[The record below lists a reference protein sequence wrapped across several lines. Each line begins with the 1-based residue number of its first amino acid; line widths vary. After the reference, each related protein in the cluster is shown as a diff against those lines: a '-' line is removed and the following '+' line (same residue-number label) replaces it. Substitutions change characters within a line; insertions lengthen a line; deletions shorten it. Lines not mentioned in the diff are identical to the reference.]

1 MIVKK
6 LILTVCGFIAFLTA
20 VTAQSIKAP
29 VGSKDLYN
37 TLAIKDSLLF
47 DIIFKTCDL
56 KKLETI
62 LAKDFVFYHDGGY
75 NNSTTTQD
83 YADFMK
89 NIKERC
95 ENKDKGPSMHRE
107 IVEATL
113 QVFPVHSDEAI
124 QTGVQR
130 FYLTQKGEKE
140 RLVEESKFSRKWNKV
155 SGNWQLSRELDY
167 MVNTKPVQ
175 PNSEERYQPKPYV
188 PDSFDLYNKIVSLDS
203 IFFNT
208 YNTCDMEKMS
218 SMFAEDLEFY
228 HDKTGLSTSKKEVL
242 ESTHKNIC
250 GKVTRTLVKG
260 SIEVYPI
267 HNFGAVEIGYHYFH
281 NKVEEVT
288 GEPSKFIILWR
299 LKDDQWQITRVV
311 SLH

>member
-1 MIVKK
+1 MMIKK
-6 LILTVCGFIAFLTA
+6 LILTACGFIAFLTS
-20 VTAQSIKAP
+20 VTAQSLKTSDI
-29 VGSKDLYN
+29 YH
-37 TLAIKDSLLF
+37 TLAAKDSLLF
-47 DIIFKTCDL
+47 DIAFKSCDIN
-56 KKLETI
+56 KLETI
-62 LAKDFVFYHDGGY
+62 LDKDFVFYHDRGY
-75 NNSTTTQD
+75 NNPTIPQD
-83 YADFMK
+83 HDNFIK

-95 ENKDKGPSMHRE
+95 ENKDKGPAMRRE
-107 IVEATL
+107 IVEGTL
-113 QVFPVHSDEAI
+113 QVFPVNPDEVI

-130 FYLTQKGEKE
+130 FYLTQKGEQE
-140 RLVEESKFSRKWNKV
+140 RIVEESKFSRTWNKV
-155 SGNWQLSRELDY
+155 SGNWLLSRELDY
-167 MVNTKPVQ
+167 LVNTKPVQ
-175 PNSEERYQPKPYV
+175 ANSEERYQPKPYV
-188 PDSFDLYNKIVSLDS
+188 PDSFGLYNTIVSQDS

-218 SMFAEDLEFY
+218 SMFADDLEFY

-242 ESTHKNIC
+242 EATHKNIC
-250 GKVTRTLVKG
+250 DKVTRTLVKG

-299 LKDDQWQITRVV
+299 LKDDKWQITRVI

>member
-6 LILTVCGFIAFLTA
+6 LTLTACGCIAFLTS
-20 VTAQSIKAP
+20 VTAQNLKAP
-29 VGSKDLYN
+29 DLYN
-37 TLAIKDSLLF
+37 MLAAKDSLLF
-47 DIIFKTCDL
+47 DIVFKTCDL
-56 KKLETI
+56 NKLETI

-75 NNSTTTQD
+75 NNSTTPQD
-83 YADFMK
+83 HTNFIK
-89 NIKERC
+89 NIKQRC
-95 ENKDKGPSMHRE
+95 ENKDNGPSMRRE
-107 IVEATL
+107 IVKGTL
-113 QVFPVHSDEAI
+113 QVFPVRPDEAI

-130 FYLTQKGEKE
+130 FYMTQKGEKE
-140 RLVEESKFSRKWNKV
+140 RIVEESKFSRTWNKAG
-155 SGNWQLSRELDY
+155 GNWQLSRELDY

-175 PNSEERYQPKPYV
+175 ANSEERYQPKPYT

-218 SMFAEDLEFY
+218 SMFAEELEFY

-242 ESTHKNIC
+242 EATHKNIC
-250 GKVTRTLVKG
+250 GKVNRTLVKG

-299 LKDDQWQITRVV
+299 LKDDKWQITRVV